1 MRTVLTKEIE
11 SLIYRIEGCAFT
23 ARMDAQ
29 TLEIGADKT
38 SYFADVARYN
48 RKNVE
53 QLSVYVRRL
62 YEELTREDRQMG
74 DVEEEPF
81 MSQEVPF

>member
-1 MRTVLTKEIE
+1 MTITREIE

-53 QLSVYVRRL
+53 ELSVYVKEL
-62 YEELTREDRQMG
+62 YEELTKEDRQFTSIE
-74 DVEEEPF
+74 DTRFP
-81 MSQEVPF
+81 SEVVSW

>member
-1 MRTVLTKEIE
+1 MTREIE

-29 TLEIGADKT
+29 TLLIGADRT

-48 RKNVE
+48 KDNVE
-53 QLSVYVRRL
+53 QLSVYVRQL
-62 YEELTREDRQMG
+62 YEELTREQRQFG
-74 DVEEEPF
+74 QVEECPF
-81 MSQEVPF
+81 SSEFVPF